1 MTKRIILATLL
12 ALVFLTLSVSAN
24 GKYPKAKQGVLDLRN
39 WNFDTEGSLKLNGEW
54 NFYWNQLIEPNEIAK
69 SQNVTS
75 IKVPQS
81 WRGKMINGKEIDNF
95 GCATYHL
102 IVLLGEKKPRKM
114 AINTLNIFT
123 ASKVFI
129 NNELIAEFGTV
140 SDQAEIAKGGF
151 IDRLIKFDT
160 KNDTLDIVI
169 QVSNYN
175 FYKSGLSNILYLGKE
190 EDIEKARLYS
200 FGSKVFAIGALF
212 IIALFFIIF
221 YISRSIEKI
230 ALYFGIFALL
240 MAIYNFF
247 VGTPHKLLITGISFE
262 LQTNIIRIV
271 QYLIPYLLVLFIKEA
286 FREEYKKWTMYAF
299 AYPFLILIVLTVV
312 LPTHITSPFIQ
323 FFWYGIVL
331 ILLYELTII
340 YKALKNK
347 RFGAKILLIGFIMV
361 LVVAIH
367 DVLFFA
373 EIINTGSLIDLGL
386 FLLIITWSFY
396 LSARFANTL
405 KENEKLALELYDVN
419 RNLENIVKERTAEI
433 NLQKEEIITQ
443 AEQLLTT
450 NQKLIELDYYKES
463 LTQMIVHDLKSPLG
477 VICGMPDIL
486 REGDNLNLIKSAG
499 KQMLELVTN
508 ILDVQK
514 YENSEMML
522 QKEEIRLKKM
532 VDEAILHTQYIHS
545 NKKINFKN
553 LVSIDNYAYADKE
566 ILNRIFIN
574 IITNA
579 IKYTRREGE
588 IEINTIA
595 NNGELTIYIKDNGIG
610 ILPEM
615 LDKIFDKYVQAQA
628 KKAGNTRS
636 TGLGLTFCKLAI
648 EAHGGKIWA
657 ESEQEKGTTF
667 YFTLPTL
674 T

>member
-69 SQNVTS
+69 TQNVTS

-81 WRGKMINGKEIDNF
+81 WQGKMINGKEIDNF

-114 AINTLNIFT
+114 AISTLNIFT

-508 ILDVQK
+508 ILEVQK